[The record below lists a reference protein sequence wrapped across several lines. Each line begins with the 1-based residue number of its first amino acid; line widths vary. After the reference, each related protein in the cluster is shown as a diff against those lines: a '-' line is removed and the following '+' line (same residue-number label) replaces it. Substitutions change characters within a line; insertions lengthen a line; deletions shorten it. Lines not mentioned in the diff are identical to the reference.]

1 MVAFDQL
8 NALLINK
15 GINNFLKKKKN
26 FQMVHLVKQCKVK
39 KKISLILYQLF
50 IFQTNTC

>member
-15 GINNFLKKKKN
+15 GINNFLKKKN
-26 FQMVHLVKQCKVK
+26 SQMVHLVKQSKIK